1 MSTSNSSTNAIQ
13 KKRKKSLNSSPSVSN
28 PVELDPTKLP
38 AHVAIIMDGN
48 GRWAKKR
55 LLNRINGH
63 EKGSET
69 VRAVVRTCREIGI
82 PYLTLY
88 AFSTENWQRPKTEVE
103 ALMTLLKNFLL
114 SEQKELLENNIRLR
128 VIGQVERL
136 PAKVQQA
143 LRETMTAT
151 ENNTAM
157 TLILALS
164 YGGRAEIIRMVQ
176 EVALR
181 VKREEVDP
189 QAITA
194 ELIAEHLYT
203 RDIPDPDLLIRT
215 SGEMRISNFLLWQ
228 IAYSEIF
235 VTPTLWPDFSREE
248 LLEILKDYQS
258 RERRF
263 GRVDS
268 QSVK

>member
-1 MSTSNSSTNAIQ
+1 
-13 KKRKKSLNSSPSVSN
+13 
-28 PVELDPTKLP
+28 
-38 AHVAIIMDGN
+38 
-48 GRWAKKR
+48 
-55 LLNRINGH
+55 
-63 EKGSET
+63 
-69 VRAVVRTCREIGI
+69 
-82 PYLTLY
+82 
-88 AFSTENWQRPKTEVE
+88 
-103 ALMTLLKNFLL
+103 MTLLKKFLQ

-136 PAKVQQA
+136 PANVQQA
-143 LRETMTAT
+143 LNDTMAAT

-181 VKREEVDP
+181 VKRAEIDP
-189 QAITA
+189 QSITA
-194 ELIAEHLYT
+194 ELIADHLYT

-228 IAYSEIF
+228 IAYSELF

-248 LLEILKDYQS
+248 LLEILKDFQS

-263 GRVDS
+263 GQVNS
-268 QSVK
+268 QIVNK